1 MDSVRGDLKSL
12 ESFSI
17 QDISGIVLVDD
28 DLGHHEVC
36 NDDGDNH
43 WVILVNGVDTLEV
56 PIRESDKRETS
67 LRWCIEK
74 IDVDVPNGVKI
85 VLSGLAGLFSLGKSA
100 HNGVDYTSDLLGGF
114 LPVLMEVVSHTAV
127 AGVCVFL
134 SLLLFYLFFLLHDSY
149 VAPLGVLQVSF
160 LLGGCPTF

>member
-1 MDSVRGDLKSL
+1 MKV
-12 ESFSI
+12 
-17 QDISGIVLVDD
+17 
-28 DLGHHEVC
+28 
-36 NDDGDNH
+36 
-43 WVILVNGVDTLEV
+43 T
-56 PIRESDKRETS
+56 
-67 LRWCIEK
+67 
-74 IDVDVPNGVKI
+74 
-85 VLSGLAGLFSLGKSA
+85 LAGLTLLSSIGESA
-100 HNGVDYTSDLLGGF
+100 RDGGDYTSDLLGGF